1 VKRVLVTPRSLTH
14 GDHPAFERLRQ
25 AGWDVVLGPKGRL
38 PDEEELCDLVQGCV
52 GWIAGVE
59 PVSPKVLAAA
69 KMLRVISRN
78 GSGVDNIPLA
88 DAAQRGIT
96 VLRANGA
103 NAQGVAEL
111 TLGLALL
118 AARNLGDRGL
128 KEGIWRRSMG
138 AELNGRKV
146 AVVGYGRIGQAV
158 ARLFAAFGSV
168 VSVIEPLDVATEPFA
183 RVDLESAIREAELIT
198 LHCPPSADGK
208 PLLSKALLSGTRP
221 GLTLINTARR
231 TLVDEEGLLPQL
243 ENGRIAAYCS
253 DVFDQADES
262 AATLIAH
269 PRVIATPHLG
279 AFTRESVDRAALEAV
294 QNLLTFFENVP
305 PS

>member
-1 VKRVLVTPRSLTH
+1 
-14 GDHPAFERLRQ
+14 
-25 AGWDVVLGPKGRL
+25 
-38 PDEEELCDLVQGCV
+38 
-52 GWIAGVE
+52 
-59 PVSPKVLAAA
+59 
-69 KMLRVISRN
+69 
-78 GSGVDNIPLA
+78 
-88 DAAQRGIT
+88 

-118 AARNLGDRGL
+118 AARSIHFADRGL

-138 AELNGRKV
+138 AELNGRRV

-183 RVDLESAIREAELIT
+183 RVDLEFAIREAELIT
-198 LHCPPSADGK
+198 LHCPPAPDGK
-208 PLLSKALLSGTRP
+208 PLLGKMLLSRARP

-231 TLVDEEGLLPQL
+231 TLVDEEELLQQL

-253 DVFDQADES
+253 DVFDQADAT
-262 AATLIAH
+262 AANLIAH
-269 PRVIATPHLG
+269 PQVIATPHLG

-305 PS
+305 TSSRPWENVPTSSRPSENADP